1 MTRRIIQS
9 DEKKISV
16 VNIFFPVFC
25 ENFGKTKIYILRGD
39 IFKKAILLTFDSVY
53 TAILL

>member
-9 DEKKISV
+9 DEKKLV
-16 VNIFFPVFC
+16 LLIFFPVFC